1 MLENNVSTPFH
12 AIPPQEVFEI
22 LNTSSQ
28 GLNSKEVKKRQI
40 ELGKNILEQKKIS
53 KIKIFIRQFNN
64 SLVYILFAASLI
76 SFSIGKWT
84 DFFVINAIILING
97 LIAFW
102 QELKAEYSIEALKKL
117 TESKS
122 KAYRDN
128 ELVLVNSSELVP
140 GDFVVLHEGEM
151 ISADIRLTDSSGL
164 MIDESSITGE
174 SIPILKDHTE
184 ILEEKALPYELKNTL
199 LSGTFVVKG
208 SGKGVVVKTGT
219 HSYLASIAKHAEEKS
234 PDTPLTR
241 ALNFFT
247 KYYVL
252 IVSILFFGL
261 GVIGFLQNRSI
272 LELAYILLASLV
284 SAAPEGLPIVITL
297 VMVIGTL
304 ALSKKQTLVRYL
316 PAVETLGSA
325 TVIASDKTGTIT
337 QGELVVKEYFSNDLM
352 TLKTIAALCNDAEGG
367 KGDPIDVALSD
378 FIENFDEI
386 RKQAPRK
393 WSFPFDT
400 KHRFMAT
407 INQIDHTETL
417 FVKGAFE
424 ALKTKAADQKNLNEL
439 ENMVEQFSLHG
450 LRVLA
455 FGKGVTV
462 DKNPENWRIEIIGI
476 IGFLDPPKTEVKEAI
491 EFAKKAG
498 IRVIMITGDHP
509 LTAKAIAQQ
518 VSIWNDHHEILTG
531 KEIDTLSEKEITH
544 RLQSTSVLARVL
556 PEQKYTIVKLLQ
568 KNKEVVAVTGDG
580 VNDVPALKVA
590 DIGIAM
596 GSGAE
601 AAKNASKMVITDNNL
616 KIIVEAIK
624 NARVISDNIRKV
636 IYYLLST
643 SMQEIFVI
651 SFSIFTSLTVPL
663 TAIQILWINIVTD
676 GVLDKAFP
684 FAKAEGNVMARKP
697 QKPEKQ
703 FFNRRQVVR
712 ILTFGFGMGI
722 LTFFLYLYI
731 LPLYPFKEVS
741 TILFTS
747 IVFAQWANGI
757 QAQKEAEPFFKN
769 LSYSFQINPYIYLGL
784 ITGIFLQLIVLYLI
798 PSLFHVTPLSFEQW
812 KYPIGSFLLAFAIVE
827 IRKWVESYL

>member
-1 MLENNVSTPFH
+1 MAFWLLLSFLPTGIHLKLKLASLSF
-12 AIPPQEVFEI
+12 
-22 LNTSSQ
+22 NTS
-28 GLNSKEVKKRQI
+28 
-40 ELGKNILEQKKIS
+40 
-53 KIKIFIRQFNN
+53 
-64 SLVYILFAASLI
+64 AASLI

-84 DFFVINAIILING
+84 DFFVINAIISING

-117 TESKS
+117 TESQS
-122 KAYRDN
+122 KVFRND
-128 ELVLVNSSELVP
+128 ELILVNSSELVP
-140 GDFVVLHEGEM
+140 GDFVILHEGEM

-164 MIDESSITGE
+164 MVDESSITGE

-184 ILEEKALPYELKNTL
+184 IVEEKALPYELKNTL

-208 SGKGVVVKTGT
+208 SGKGIVVKTGSHT
-219 HSYLASIAKHAEEKS
+219 YLASIAKHAEEKS
-234 PDTPLTR
+234 PATPLTK

-252 IVSILFFGL
+252 VVSILLIGL
-261 GVIGFLQNRSI
+261 GIIGFLQDRSI

-337 QGELVVKEYFSNDLM
+337 QGVLVVKEYFSDDLK
-352 TLKTIAALCNDAEGG
+352 TLKKIAALCNDSEGG
-367 KGDPIDVALSD
+367 KGDPVDVALSD
-378 FIENFDEI
+378 FVENFDEI
-386 RKQAPRK
+386 RKQNPRN

-407 INQIDHTETL
+407 INQTDHTETL

-424 ALKTKAADQKNLNEL
+424 SLKTKAHNQNNLGEL
-439 ENMVEQFSLHG
+439 EKTVEQFSLHG

-455 FGKGVTV
+455 FGKGSTV
-462 DKNPENWRIEIIGI
+462 GRNSDDWNIEIIGL
-476 IGFLDPPKTEVKEAI
+476 IGFLDPPKAEVKEAI
-491 EFAKKAG
+491 IAAKKAG

-509 LTAKAIAQQ
+509 LTAKAIAEQ
-518 VSIWNDHHEILTG
+518 VEIWNDHHEILTG
-531 KEIDTLSEKEITH
+531 KEIEMLTEKELTL
-544 RLQSTSVLARVL
+544 RLKSTSVLARIL

-568 KNKEVVAVTGDG
+568 ENKEIVAVTGDG

-643 SMQEIFVI
+643 SIQEIFVI
-651 SFSIFTSLTVPL
+651 SFAIFTSLPVPL

-684 FAKAEGNVMARKP
+684 FAKAEGNVMERKP

-703 FFNRRQVVR
+703 FFNRRQVIR
-712 ILTFGFGMGI
+712 ILAFGLGMGI
-722 LTFFLYLYI
+722 LTYLLYI
-731 LPLYPFKEVS
+731 HILPFYPFKEVS
-741 TILFTS
+741 TIIFMSL
-747 IVFAQWANGI
+747 VFAQWANGL
-757 QAQKEAEPFFKN
+757 QAQKEAEPFFRN
-769 LSYSFQINPYIYLGL
+769 FIYSFQINPYIYLGL
-784 ITGIFLQLIVLYLI
+784 IGGIFLQLIVLYLI
-798 PSLFHVTPLSFEQW
+798 PSLFYIIPLSFEQW
-812 KYPIGSFLLAFAIVE
+812 KYPIGFFFLAFTIVE
-827 IRKWVESYL
+827 IRKWVEYYLYHFFR